1 MELTIKYLLKDYCKM
16 VFPYSCKAYS
26 NVKLIHLEFGDLMD
40 NQNHNIHVIGSWI
53 IPSPY
58 VLFYDIKDILN
69 FNLRILGRNGAA
81 IR

>member
-1 MELTIKYLLKDYCKM
+1 MDLTIKCLLKDYYKM
-16 VFPYSCKAYS
+16 VFPYSCKVYF
-26 NVKLIHLEFGDLMD
+26 NDMEFGDLVD
-40 NQNHNIHVIGSWI
+40 NQNHDIHVIGSWI

>member
-1 MELTIKYLLKDYCKM
+1 MI
-16 VFPYSCKAYS
+16 FPYSCKAYF
-26 NVKLIHLEFGDLMD
+26 NDLKFGDLID
-40 NQNHNIHVIGSWI
+40 NQNHDIHVIGSWI